1 MLVMR
6 FRVAADTCRVGR
18 EVQRLH
24 VARGGH
30 ALVAIDAIDPVRRV
44 RAMLEGMR
52 RVSGTKSEHAS
63 AGRQSEGCEDEERE
77 RELHGVPQVRER
89 RASALAS
96 YRCSGV
102 EEASTA
108 AAASQPARR

>member
-44 RAMLEGMR
+44 RTMLEGMR
-52 RVSGTKSEHAS
+52 RVSGT
-63 AGRQSEGCEDEERE
+63 
-77 RELHGVPQVRER
+77 
-89 RASALAS
+89 
-96 YRCSGV
+96 
-102 EEASTA
+102 
-108 AAASQPARR
+108 